1 MTRLRRG
8 VADRLSM
15 DDQGHMTGAS
25 WPTLTEAAAR
35 SGYTREALRLRVR
48 RRKLRAIKGND
59 GVVRLDPAGLE
70 DLPPPE
76 LSGEDDQGRPEDGD
90 RPETTDDQIMTLDV
104 LRSALD
110 RALDDLGQARSALD
124 RANDDRLV
132 DRGRAE
138 RAEAWL
144 EAERARVAGVEA
156 RLTTLEAEL
165 AEARLPWVV
174 RVVRAM
180 RRPGSKP

>member
-1 MTRLRRG
+1 
-8 VADRLSM
+8 M

-59 GVVRLDPAGLE
+59 GVVRIDPVGLA
-70 DLPPPE
+70 DLPPPD

-90 RPETTDDQIMTLDV
+90 RPETTDDQTDV

-110 RALDDLGQARSALD
+110 GP
-124 RANDDRLV
+124 
-132 DRGRAE
+132 G
-138 RAEAWL
+138 
-144 EAERARVAGVEA
+144 
-156 RLTTLEAEL
+156 
-165 AEARLPWVV
+165 
-174 RVVRAM
+174 
-180 RRPGSKP
+180 RPGSSPVGPGQSER